1 MEQVKIKLFDA
12 KTGEEIKGQKKAL
25 RLGQI
30 INRSTVRG
38 LIKKG
43 KTVEEIAEFLGI
55 SKELA
60 SRFAKEVMDKQFEK
74 EMED

>member
-12 KTGEEIKGQKKAL
+12 KTGEEITGSKKSL

-43 KTVEEIAEFLGI
+43 KTVEEISAFLGI
-55 SKELA
+55 SEELT
-60 SRFAKEVMDKQFEK
+60 SRFAKEITDKQFENELK
-74 EMED
+74 D